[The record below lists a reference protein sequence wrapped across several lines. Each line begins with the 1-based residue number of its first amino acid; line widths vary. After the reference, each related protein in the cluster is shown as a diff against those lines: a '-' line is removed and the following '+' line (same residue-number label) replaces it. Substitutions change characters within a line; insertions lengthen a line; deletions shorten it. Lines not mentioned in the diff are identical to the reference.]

1 MTLEAQLLQIIEQQ
15 QKQLESALER
25 LEIQALTIEQLK
37 KYNNVLEQ
45 RVNLVVEEN
54 NSLVRTIQKLQN
66 PQLSQSLLESLENSL
81 KQQLESHLEHLVTGL
96 NIESQAKTLIR
107 NSLPNMVQAEIESQ
121 LKPLTEQVVQRMISV
136 EQYQQKLAELIQKV
150 SSQL

>member
-1 MTLEAQLLQIIEQQ
+1 MTIEAQLLQIIEQQ
-15 QKQLESALER
+15 QKQMESALER

-37 KYNNVLEQ
+37 KYNNALEQ

-54 NSLVRTIQKLQN
+54 NSLVRTIKKLQN

-96 NIESQAKTLIR
+96 NIESQAKL
-107 NSLPNMVQAEIESQ
+107 
-121 LKPLTEQVVQRMISV
+121 
-136 EQYQQKLAELIQKV
+136 
-150 SSQL
+150 